1 MRISDWSSDVC
12 SSDLHD
18 LDARADGIAVAPQLI
33 HIGFEF
39 GHNLRI
45 GRIKGIVGYLVPGLK
60 GNRDGSE
67 LAHLAAHLYSVILF
81 QPLLGDG
88 ASRNAGCGQAG
99 RRTSA
104 SARVALAELAP
115 IGDRKS
121 TRLNY
126 THNCEL

>member
-12 SSDLHD
+12 SSDL
-18 LDARADGIAVAPQLI
+18 
-33 HIGFEF
+33 
-39 GHNLRI
+39 

-67 LAHLAAHLYSVILF
+67 LAHVAAHLYSVILF

-104 SARVALAELAP
+104 SARVALAALAP
-115 IGDRKS
+115 IGVVGVAR
-121 TRLNY
+121 TNGVGNTAVVFAARLGIADQSSAGGGGGVW
-126 THNCEL
+126 EEGGWG

>member
-12 SSDLHD
+12 SSDL
-18 LDARADGIAVAPQLI
+18 
-33 HIGFEF
+33 
-39 GHNLRI
+39 

-67 LAHLAAHLYSVILF
+67 LAHVAAHLYSVILF

-104 SARVALAELAP
+104 SARVSLAALAP
-115 IGDRKS
+115 IGVVGGARTKGVGNIYVEIGS
-121 TRLNY
+121 AAGGARGGQ
-126 THNCEL
+126 